1 MDVLNHSLLDSKQS
15 NFPMLSQNVAERL
28 NKLRQWNQSLRES
41 QSSNDTQWKE
51 LIAMI
56 DYQCQCVK
64 SFLQGIHHLPGVTG
78 ESNELWLEPRGETL
92 IIIDESMPAVALGAA
107 LCAALASDNPV
118 RLSVHPDLQSYQQG
132 CLDQLLGRFINKER
146 VVTFDYNDWRNQ
158 LKEPSVKVAC
168 IAAKESMLIE
178 ANQVLANR
186 EGPVVILLHDS
197 DPMLPSFSTP
207 TFCLGF
213 NTEKTCTINT
223 TAIGGNASLLE
234 MGAGMK
240 V

>member
-1 MDVLNHSLLDSKQS
+1 MDLLNPSLSDSKQS
-15 NFPMLSQNVAERL
+15 NVPMLSQHVATRL

-41 QSSNDTQWKE
+41 QSSNDTQWQE

-56 DYQCQCVK
+56 EYQCQCAK
-64 SFLQGIHHLPGVTG
+64 SFLQGIHYLPGVTG

-92 IIIDESMPAVALGAA
+92 IIIDESMPAAALGAA
-107 LCAALASDNPV
+107 LCCALVSHNQV
-118 RLSVHPDLQSYQQG
+118 RLLVHPYLHDYQQG
-132 CLDQLLGRFINKER
+132 CLTQLLGRFVNKEQ
-146 VVTFDYNDWRNQ
+146 VLAFDYNDWKNQ

-186 EGPVVILLHDS
+186 QGPIVMLLHDS
-197 DPMLPSFSTP
+197 DPMLPHFSAA

-213 NTEKTCTINT
+213 NTEKTCTVNT

-234 MGAGMK
+234 MGAGLK
-240 V
+240 A